1 MNKKNKILSYV
12 LISTFTGGYLASIN
26 SFAKNQSLEILWNKD
41 IAESGY
47 ESFNSI
53 IQTKDGGFVVVG
65 EVDLKGEQAVSRGD
79 AIIIKYDSNG
89 KKQWQNTIEGDDTD
103 LFYDVVESRN
113 GDFYVI
119 GKSFSTD
126 VFDNPDGYSNAI
138 VVKYDS
144 NGNEV
149 AVKAIHDNGKQINYN
164 SIIEFEDN
172 KFILVGE
179 KNNNGVRT
187 GFLTTF
193 ELTGDNASYN
203 FIAIEDNSRQ
213 TEIKEVIKTSENKLV
228 VIGSSL
234 ENGVSYPYISMLD
247 TNGNKE
253 WSYSTYSDLN
263 NNILNTRGAFTTIV
277 EDKNGNLIVGGYSL
291 DSESNALM
299 MVFNKSGQLI
309 NNIKNV
315 NAELKSYSSV
325 LINSKNEILAIG
337 QAKLLDKQSV
347 LDNSKIIIDN
357 YSVNYSKKSSD
368 SLYPALKNVLSNDA
382 IITSSDEIILAG
394 ESFNKVETTE
404 SKCKVTP
411 VDMPDECIHSDA
423 SILKVK
429 YKEAEVCTITDK
441 PEIKAENV
449 VAYKGEKFE
458 PLKNVTAVDAEK
470 NDITSKIEVVSNNV
484 NIEKE
489 GEYTVKYKV
498 EDKCGNISEKEIKV
512 TITEKKVESATDE
525 VVDKTPSKTEKP
537 QTGDNILAY
546 ASLSL
551 VSSLSL
557 LKSKNKNKK

>member
-1 MNKKNKILSYV
+1 MNKKNKILSYA
-12 LISTFTGGYLASIN
+12 LISAFTGSYLATSN
-26 SFAKNQSLEILWNKD
+26 SFAENKSLEILWSKD
-41 IAESGY
+41 ISESGY
-47 ESFNSI
+47 ESFNSL
-53 IQTKDGGFVVVG
+53 IQTKDGGFAVVG

-79 AIIIKYDSNG
+79 AILVKYDSNG
-89 KKQWQNTIEGDDTD
+89 NKQWQSTIEGDDTD
-103 LFYDVVESRN
+103 LFYDVVESKD
-113 GDFYVI
+113 GDFYAI

-126 VFDNPDGYSNAI
+126 VFVNPDGHSNAI
-138 VVKYDS
+138 IAKYDA

-149 AVKAIHDNGKQINYN
+149 WVKAVHDNGRQINYN
-164 SIIEFEDN
+164 SVVEFEDN
-172 KFILVGE
+172 KFALVGE
-179 KNNNGVRT
+179 KSNNGVRT

-193 ELTGDNASYN
+193 ESDGVVTNYD
-203 FIAIEDNSRQ
+203 FIEDDSRQ

-228 VIGSSL
+228 VIGGSL
-234 ENGVSYPYISMLD
+234 ENGVSYPYITMFD
-247 TNGNKE
+247 TKGNKE
-253 WSYSTYSDLN
+253 WSYSTHSDLN
-263 NNILNTRGAFTTIV
+263 NNISIIKGAFLSVV

-315 NAELKSYSSV
+315 NAELESYSSV

-368 SLYPALKNVLSNDA
+368 SLYPTLKNVLSNDA
-382 IITSSDEIILAG
+382 IITSSDEIILVG

-404 SKCKVTP
+404 AKCKVTP

-429 YKEAEVCTITDK
+429 YKEVEVCTITDK

-525 VVDKTPSKTEKP
+525 VVDKTPANTEKP
-537 QTGDNILAY
+537 QTGDNILVY